1 MGLTYAEMFLETAQR
16 AGERTAL
23 VFADARLTYGELAE
37 RGRERAAALSALGVT
52 RGDRFGLL
60 MQNGPE
66 IVEFL
71 LGAALLGACAVPI
84 NTRFKTRELGH
95 VIADAE
101 LTAIITTG
109 AIDGVADFIAQL
121 HETLPGLS
129 AAADPFAL
137 SLEGFPVLRAV
148 ASTGAPADGVVDL
161 NAPIDAPPPVTGVS
175 EPDDPFLIMYTS
187 GTTANPKG
195 CVLTSKALVLNSHAI
210 ADRLQIPDGEIWWDP
225 LPMFH
230 MGGIMLMSSVFVA
243 AGTFISQQHFTPDS
257 ALDLIAR
264 ERPGVL
270 YPLFPTISLDLI
282 HHPRFATAG
291 IEGVRLISSV
301 APPDVQQRIQ
311 HALPAAK
318 LFSAFGIT
326 ELCGC
331 VCFHSPDDPAELRLS
346 SCGTALEGFEMRV
359 VDPETNRPLPAGEL
373 GELVGRGPQMFLGY
387 YGNPEATAEV
397 VDSDGFFHTGD
408 QASMDARGDVS
419 YHGRIKDMLK
429 VGGENVSAIEVESFL
444 ATHPAIKMAQV
455 IGVPDPRLLEVGAA
469 FIELAPGE
477 TITEQE
483 VIDFCDGRIARFKI
497 PRYVR
502 FVSEWPMSATK
513 VQKFRLRDQLVAEL
527 EAAPAAASS

>member
-1 MGLTYAEMFLETAQR
+1 MRLTYAEMFLQTAER
-16 AGERTAL
+16 ASERTAL
-23 VFADARLTYGELAE
+23 VFPDARLSYGELTE
-37 RGRERAAALSALGVT
+37 RGRTRAAQLGALGVT

-60 MQNGPE
+60 MQNCPE

-71 LGAALLGACAVPI
+71 LGAAFLGACAVPI
-84 NTRFKTRELGH
+84 NTRFKARELGH

-101 LTAIITTG
+101 LTTVVTSG
-109 AIDGVADFIAQL
+109 AIDGVTDFVDLLQS
-121 HETLPGLS
+121 TLSGVRDAPD
-129 AAADPFAL
+129 ARAL
-137 SLEGFPVLRAV
+137 SLDDFPVLRSV
-148 ASTGAPADGVVDL
+148 ATLGAPADGLVT
-161 NAPIDAPPPVTGVS
+161 IDDALGDGFADDGVRD
-175 EPDDPFLIMYTS
+175 PDNPFLIMYTS

-195 CVLTSKALVLNSHAI
+195 CVLTNKALVLNALAI

-243 AGTFISQQHFTPDS
+243 AGAFISQPHFTPDG
-257 ALDLIAR
+257 ALDLIER

-282 HHPRFATAG
+282 HHPRFAQAG

-311 HALPAAK
+311 NALPQAK

-331 VCFHSPDDPAELRLS
+331 VSFHSPDDPAEQRLR
-346 SCGTALEGFEMRV
+346 SCGTALDGFEMRV
-359 VDPETNRPLPAGEL
+359 VDPDANEPLAPGER
-373 GELVGRGPQMFLGY
+373 GELVGRGPQMFTGY

-397 VDSDGFFHTGD
+397 VDQQGFFHTGD
-408 QASMDARGDVS
+408 LASMDEHGDIS
-419 YHGRIKDMLK
+419 YYGRLKDMLK

-444 ATHPAIKMAQV
+444 ATHPAIKMAQIV
-455 IGVPDPRLLEVGAA
+455 GIPDPRLIEVGVA
-469 FIELAPGE
+469 FVELAPGQ
-477 TITEQE
+477 TLTEQE
-483 VIDFCDGRIARFKI
+483 VIDYCTGKIARFKI

-502 FVSEWPMSATK
+502 FVTEWPMSATK
-513 VQKFRLRDQLVAEL
+513 VQKFRLREQLIAEL
-527 EAAPAAASS
+527 DAAPAVAG